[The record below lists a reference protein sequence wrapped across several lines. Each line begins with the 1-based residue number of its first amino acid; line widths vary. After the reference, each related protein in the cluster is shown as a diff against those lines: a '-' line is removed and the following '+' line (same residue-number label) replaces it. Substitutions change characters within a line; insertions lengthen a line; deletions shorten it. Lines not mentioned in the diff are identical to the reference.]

1 MGNEKRGIYPELKE
15 AADVTECCGNC
26 RYFSMTEAAQAEL
39 PPATVLATVLPATVQ
54 GCCLRYPPAVFPVG
68 QKNVIAGAELQMASI
83 SVRAVVGATDWCGEF
98 AAHGPLQ

>member
-15 AADVTECCGNC
+15 AALDTECCANC
-26 RYFSMTEAAQAEL
+26 RYFSMTDA
-39 PPATVLATVLPATVQ
+39 PPPVDASVVAATVAGVVQ

-68 QKNVIAGAELQMASI
+68 QRNVIAGAELQMASI